1 MCTTKHAKKKFLCNF
16 FGASNFLTVL
26 HRRELSKEAYYFI
39 KLAAGGSPFLPLAHI
54 QVKQMLSLYASPIKF
69 MCKLIVMSDGPKPS
83 S

>member
-54 QVKQMLSLYASPIKF
+54 QVKQLLSFKMFI
-69 MCKLIVMSDGPKPS
+69 CKSYRRQVKCKS
-83 S
+83 SSSHN